1 MKFKLKLPAPIAF
14 AVIAAFSLFPSHAQA
29 QWAVFDGASY
39 AELGTI
45 WSENVSTNVKLAQTV
60 VQGGTLISQ
69 GLQIYN
75 LALRE
80 TTALRNK
87 QWMQA
92 AGYLSHLNI
101 PGQPNWTIA
110 LRSGGGVLMAAGAW
124 QQMTAPRTSMQNRIQ
139 IADGFGTSMMDALGG
154 CNASAI
160 QNDGAIGQLEQIA
173 LSMNTL
179 DNTGAALGGMSNM
192 GISQQ
197 LRIQQ
202 CQHNIQ
208 QQQAQAQMLQMMRQR
223 DYENAQFTTYQN
235 VDAITAS
242 NPRGITNLSGLML
255 ADFN

>member
-1 MKFKLKLPAPIAF
+1 MKFKLKLPAPIAI

-39 AELGTI
+39 VELGTI

-69 GLQIYN
+69 GLQVYN

-124 QQMTAPRTSMQNRIQ
+124 QQMTAPGTSMQNRIQ
-139 IADGFGTSMMDALGG
+139 IADAFGTSMMDALGG

-179 DNTGAALGGMSNM
+179 DNTRAALGGMSSM
-192 GISQQ
+192 GNTQM
-197 LRIQQ
+197 LRIQE

-208 QQQAQAQMLQMMRQR
+208 QQQAQAQMLQLMRQR
-223 DYENAQFTTYQN
+223 DYDNAQNTIYQHI
-235 VDAITAS
+235 DAVVTS